1 MVPRKER
8 KEKKNRTSNMIFP
21 AEIFNLL
28 FLQYICAFA
37 WINIVNSQP
46 SLDYIDNLLGNQG
59 ETPEEQIITIT
70 NKVNKIYG
78 DENFCR

>member
-1 MVPRKER
+1 MVPK
-8 KEKKNRTSNMIFP
+8 KEKKNGTSNMIFP
-21 AEIFNLL
+21 AETFNLL
-28 FLQYICAFA
+28 FLQHICAFA
-37 WINIVNSQP
+37 WTNIVNSQP

-70 NKVNKIYG
+70 NKVSKIYG